1 MQANVEQGWQREVS
15 TYELTRM
22 AENAYMRYVPD
33 VDAVDGQQALNKA
46 AKIVLT

>member
-15 TYELTRM
+15 TYELTRLT
-22 AENAYMRYVPD
+22 ENAYMRYVPD
-33 VDAVDGQQALNKA
+33 VDAVDGRQALSRA